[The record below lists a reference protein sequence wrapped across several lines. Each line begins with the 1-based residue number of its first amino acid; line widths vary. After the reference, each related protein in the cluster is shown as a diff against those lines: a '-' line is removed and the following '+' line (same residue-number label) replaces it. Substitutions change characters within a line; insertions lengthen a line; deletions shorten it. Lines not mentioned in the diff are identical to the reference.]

1 MLAGY
6 CKTVSLSAIVTNGHA
21 ARSTRPMHPSK
32 KRIAF
37 LGLRKRGEIVLVSKH
52 NLQIGTPWV
61 KEPAFRFLSL
71 GKNLSIRLELI
82 LEKDVVNVVTILTV
96 EINISISRKIHLRS
110 NYQLDECDNIVKII
124 GE

>member
-1 MLAGY
+1 
-6 CKTVSLSAIVTNGHA
+6 
-21 ARSTRPMHPSK
+21 MHPSK
-32 KRIAF
+32 KPIAF

-52 NLQIGTPWV
+52 NLEIGIPWL

-82 LEKDVVNVVTILTV
+82 LEKDVVNMVTVLTV

-110 NYQLDECDNIVKII
+110 NYQLDECENVVKII
-124 GE
+124 GES